1 MKKLLRF
8 SKVRDV
14 KSPSVS
20 PDSAGI
26 DFYVPNNT
34 SMQWYTGILPHTGIV
49 IPSGIK
55 ADIPKGYALVAF
67 NRSSIATQGLIV
79 GACVIDSGYQGEIH
93 LHVINTSES
102 VLYIQF
108 GQKLVQFLLLPVP
121 EVELQQVP
129 VEELYSALS
138 IRNEGGFGSTG
149 DR

>member
-8 SKVRDV
+8 SKIRDV

-26 DFYVPNNT
+26 DFYIPEDT
-34 SMQWYTGILPHTGIV
+34 EARSTIMPHEDII

-55 ADIPKGYALVAF
+55 VDISKGYALVAF
-67 NRSSIATQGLIV
+67 NRSSIAIQGLIV

-93 LHVINTSES
+93 LHIINTTGDKKS
-102 VLYIQF
+102 IKP

-121 EVELQQVP
+121 EVDLQQVP
-129 VEELYSALS
+129 AEELYSSPS
-138 IRNEGGFGSTG
+138 IRGEGGFGSTG
-149 DR
+149 D